1 MLMESSNAVRR
12 LGALAQE
19 TRLAAFR
26 ALVQAGPGGIA
37 AGELADTLGI
47 APPTLSFH
55 LAALAN
61 AGLVTATRS
70 GRSIIYVAA
79 FDAMND
85 LIGFLTENCCGRP
98 ASCARPARAPA
109 AARSPRSRSLKEG
122 ARR

>member
-1 MLMESSNAVRR
+1 MIMEISNAVRR

-26 ALVQAGPGGIA
+26 TLVQAGPGGIA

-61 AGLVTATRS
+61 AGLVTATRN

-85 LIGFLTENCCGRP
+85 LIGFLTENCCSRP
-98 ASCARPARAPA
+98 AGCARPARPPAP
-109 AARSPRSRSLKEG
+109 ARSPRSRSLKEG